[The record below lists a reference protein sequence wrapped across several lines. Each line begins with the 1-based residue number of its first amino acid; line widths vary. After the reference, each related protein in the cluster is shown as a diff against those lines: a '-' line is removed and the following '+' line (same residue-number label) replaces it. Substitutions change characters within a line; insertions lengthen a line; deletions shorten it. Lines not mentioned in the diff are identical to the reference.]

1 MSIAAVK
8 RRSSMPKATIEQ
20 VEIGGRVCISYMRGD
35 AKKFREL
42 SLAYEKKFPP
52 RARRPSDES
61 AVDAVRAIRDGR
73 N

>member
-8 RRSSMPKATIEQ
+8 KSSVTPKAKIEQ

-42 SLAYEKKFPP
+42 SLEFEKNS
-52 RARRPSDES
+52 RHAH
-61 AVDAVRAIRDGR
+61 AVHPTNLR
-73 N
+73 